1 VKPPA
6 LESSTRGLRS
16 SIGAGGSVANLIWM
30 LTCLRGPSF
39 FNRWSHT
46 CSSRSPRRW
55 QADMVLWPPVEVDI
69 DDAAIGFMRSS
80 ALQGSRRTTNI
91 QATRVIWGNPGSYKD
106 GIGKFDM
113 KLFGSRLF
121 GQAIKAA
128 GVGAALMLSVS
139 VIHAQSGPF
148 TGFNGSWSGNGT
160 VALSD
165 GTTERIRCKASY
177 NVNGAGLGL
186 KQTLR
191 CASDSYKFD
200 LSTDITSQ
208 GDRIYGNWSEASRNI
223 FGNLQG
229 TAGGGQIEVFVE
241 ASGFAASVTLRTTG
255 SRQTVQISSKGEIRS
270 VNITMSKGG

>member
-1 VKPPA
+1 
-6 LESSTRGLRS
+6 
-16 SIGAGGSVANLIWM
+16 
-30 LTCLRGPSF
+30 
-39 FNRWSHT
+39 
-46 CSSRSPRRW
+46 
-55 QADMVLWPPVEVDI
+55 
-69 DDAAIGFMRSS
+69 
-80 ALQGSRRTTNI
+80 
-91 QATRVIWGNPGSYKD
+91 
-106 GIGKFDM
+106 M

-121 GQAIKAA
+121 AQATKAA

-148 TGFNGSWSGNGT
+148 TGFSGSWSGNGT

-177 NVNGAGLGL
+177 NVNSTGLGL

-191 CASDSYKFD
+191 CASDGYKFD
-200 LSTDITSQ
+200 LSTDVTSQ
-208 GDRIYGNWSEASRNI
+208 GFYGNWSEASRNL

-255 SRQTVQISSKGEIRS
+255 NKQTVQISSKGEIRG